1 MCLELVD
8 TYECTQ
14 PVVVVCDLDSS
25 DNGLQTQ
32 SWVYRST
39 LVIAITGAQ
48 AFVSKTII
56 VTMQFIVILP
66 AKHACILRMWLCAK
80 WHATWLCGVH
90 RTRRDGS
97 HEVTCYM
104 VVWCTQNAPRRQPR
118 SDMLHGCVVYTER
131 AETAAT
137 KWHATWLCGVH
148 RTRRDGSQSL
158 M

>member
-14 PVVVVCDLDSS
+14 PVVVVVCDLDSS

-80 WHATWLCGVH
+80 
-90 RTRRDGS
+90 
-97 HEVTCYM
+97 
-104 VVWCTQNAPRRQPR
+104 
-118 SDMLHGCVVYTER
+118 
-131 AETAAT
+131 
-137 KWHATWLCGVH
+137 
-148 RTRRDGSQSL
+148 
-158 M
+158 